1 MEKPKK
7 VYESKKTFSIK
18 YNKQNINVLVDRQLI
33 DLLKEKLKD
42 TNTSLKSYLENLIQS
57 DLDK

>member
-7 VYESKKTFSIK
+7 IYESKKIYGQK
-18 YNKQNINVLVDRQLI
+18 YNKSNAHVQLDREI
-33 DLLKEKLKD
+33 IESLKEKLSGS
-42 TNTSLKSYLENLIQS
+42 NTSLKSYLENLIQS